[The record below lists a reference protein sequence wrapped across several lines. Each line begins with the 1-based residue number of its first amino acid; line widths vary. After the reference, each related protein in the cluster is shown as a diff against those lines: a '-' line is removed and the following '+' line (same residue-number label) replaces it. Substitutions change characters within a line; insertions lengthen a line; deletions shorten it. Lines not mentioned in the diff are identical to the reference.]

1 MEEIGRRLE
10 QSTVRLETLLAVEDN
25 SPSGVASQRE
35 DELRLADTLA
45 QLPVDYREV
54 IVLRHIEGLPFEEV
68 GRRMQ
73 RSAGA
78 VRMLWLRAL
87 KQLREQWGKEI

>member
-1 MEEIGRRLE
+1 
-10 QSTVRLETLLAVEDN
+10 
-25 SPSGVASQRE
+25 
-35 DELRLADTLA
+35 LADTLA
-45 QLPVDYREV
+45 QLPADYRDV

-68 GRRMQ
+68 ANRMG

-87 KQLREQWGKEI
+87 KKMRETLQTEV